1 MFITYTYLY
10 LMQPGIPLFQGN
22 EVMEGHYIKH
32 PNTLWFT
39 LQTAWTINIIKFEY
53 LNIVTVG
60 FCFGNFDEKHQK
72 NIFHNLWFYAW
83 FPIKSPKYFPNAMSS
98 DEINIDSI

>member
-1 MFITYTYLY
+1 ML
-10 LMQPGIPLFQGN
+10 PDIPLFQCN

-53 LNIVTVG
+53 LILVTVG
-60 FCFGNFDEKHQK
+60 FCSGNFVKKHK
-72 NIFHNLWFYAW
+72 
-83 FPIKSPKYFPNAMSS
+83 KYFS
-98 DEINIDSI
+98 